1 LDRAHIGDI
10 EGALGTVHAF
20 DTGPRLSARR
30 KLGTLAIIALAAGI
44 VLLPALPL
52 GTVTTLVQAFAG
64 ILLPSTLVLL
74 LILCNDKQL
83 LGPLTNGRWLN
94 ASAITAVTVILA
106 LSTMLTLTAVVP
118 HLRLVIALAVTV
130 GMLGT
135 AGSLLALSYVR
146 GRRPRT
152 RAAPLTPWQHRTWSA
167 PPLELVTAP
176 TPTRPRL
183 LALAMLRG
191 YIILIAAL
199 LLLKLAGVFPG

>member
-1 LDRAHIGDI
+1 M
-10 EGALGTVHAF
+10 
-20 DTGPRLSARR
+20 
-30 KLGTLAIIALAAGI
+30 
-44 VLLPALPL
+44 LLPALPL

-167 PPLELVTAP
+167 PPAGARDRDTDAEPGHGCSPWPCSVDTSFSS
-176 TPTRPRL
+176 
-183 LALAMLRG
+183 LRCFCSNSPASSPAEARDLSVQG
-191 YIILIAAL
+191 A
-199 LLLKLAGVFPG
+199 